1 LLIASVMMLELL
13 LFVTWDL
20 MTICSVDSF
29 LMCSS
34 IPTQEEGLARCSDFL
49 HFICGECFAILQK
62 AFWKEIKFFFHLY
75 TLFFGKGKEIAKIWI
90 FKISKKKITQNHKQ
104 FPTIIWKGP

>member
-29 LMCSS
+29 LMWCS
-34 IPTQEEGLARCSDFL
+34 IPTQEEGLCKMQWFL
-49 HFICGECFAILQK
+49 KFYLWWIFLPFCKNHFEKKFN
-62 AFWKEIKFFFHLY
+62 FFFTYIH
-75 TLFFGKGKEIAKIWI
+75 FFLGKEKKSPKYENLK
-90 FKISKKKITQNHKQ
+90 FQKKKSPKITNNFLQ
-104 FPTIIWKGP
+104 